1 MSELRPPSYDYTQN
15 DTCHTYETPLYSW
28 YAFGDK
34 WVNVMDDD
42 KTVNER
48 LALLREAHG
57 YSLRAVAK
65 EVGKSANTVLR
76 WETGDSDPSRNDI
89 VKLAKFYNQ
98 EPTWL
103 QWGTR
108 PRDTDP
114 KTKKLISKLPLLSD
128 EQLKAVDTLVNLLL
142 DGKRENGTNGGNKP

>member
-1 MSELRPPSYDYTQN
+1 
-15 DTCHTYETPLYSW
+15 
-28 YAFGDK
+28 
-34 WVNVMDDD
+34 MDDD

-108 PRDTDP
+108 PRDSDP